1 MKQLREYVRFMS
13 PQRDGY
19 HLEPMNHPLGWAHSM
34 RFRTLFAALAIIS
47 MAGCGGSS
55 SSSTSSTGPMSTDV
69 LSITLSTGQSRSLS
83 VAPTTTSSSEMVFVK
98 RGGVYVGISE
108 VSAGQWRTAMGTR
121 PWLDGT
127 SGVAATPTND
137 AMPAS
142 NISYD
147 DAVAL
152 AQELS
157 QRTGLHVQLPT
168 LATWQGLVGSSEY
181 PWGASAEPDQAA
193 AYANVRETNP
203 SAVLVGVMELTATN
217 QMYGLIGNVREWT
230 SDGVLVGGSWADNIV
245 VCGRSQSRDSVPSSV
260 RHPLSGVRLI
270 VSQ

>member
-1 MKQLREYVRFMS
+1 MRQREYIRFMS
-13 PQRDGY
+13 PHRDEC
-19 HLEPMNHPLGWAHSM
+19 HLEQALNPLGWVHSM
-34 RFRTLFAALAIIS
+34 PSRSVLALLAILS
-47 MAGCGGSS
+47 VAGCGGSS
-55 SSSTSSTGPMSTDV
+55 SSSTSSTGPMSTEV
-69 LSITLSTGQSRSLS
+69 LSITLSSGESRSLG
-83 VAPTTTSSSEMVFVK
+83 VAPTTTSSGEMVFVK
-98 RGGVYVGISE
+98 RGTVYVGISE

-121 PWLDGT
+121 PWIDGT
-127 SGVAATPTND
+127 SGVAAAPTND

-142 NISYD
+142 NLSYD

-168 LATWQGLVGSSEY
+168 LATWQSLVGTNEY
-181 PWGASAEPDQAA
+181 PWGASAASDLAA
-193 AYANVRETNP
+193 SYANVRETNP
-203 SAVLVGVMELTATN
+203 SAVLVGVMDLASTN

-270 VSQ
+270 VSP

>member
-1 MKQLREYVRFMS
+1 MQQREYIRFMS
-13 PQRDGY
+13 PHRDGW
-19 HLEPMNHPLGWAHSM
+19 HLEPMLNPLGWAHSM
-34 RFRTLFAALAIIS
+34 QFRSLLAVLAIMS

-55 SSSTSSTGPMSTDV
+55 SSSTSSTGPLSTDV
-69 LSITLSTGQSRSLS
+69 LSITLASGQSRSLGA
-83 VAPTTTSSSEMVFVK
+83 APPSTASSEMVFVK
-98 RGGVYVGISE
+98 RGSVYIGVSE
-108 VSAGQWRTAMGTR
+108 VSAGQWRTVMGTR
-121 PWLDGT
+121 PWIDGT

-157 QRTGLHVQLPT
+157 QRSGLHVQLPT
-168 LATWQGLVGSSEY
+168 LATWQSLVGSNEY

-203 SAVLVGVMELTATN
+203 SAVLVGVMDLTPTN
-217 QMYGLIGNVREWT
+217 QIYGLIGNVREWT